1 MDTSTWSLP
10 ADSAWRTLRE
20 ATAQILGVFI
30 PHYPPAPQ
38 VVNVRWTSPRGC
50 MMFSLQKELAHLQ
63 LPGGNLVRSISVTP
77 AQAQALS
84 LGGFALQQIQHVL
97 SKIQSHLVQTLAQ
110 WGVFSTI
117 VTLKMPQDKEF
128 TTFRV

>member
-1 MDTSTWSLP
+1 
-10 ADSAWRTLRE
+10 
-20 ATAQILGVFI
+20 
-30 PHYPPAPQ
+30 
-38 VVNVRWTSPRGC
+38 
-50 MMFSLQKELAHLQ
+50 MFSLQKELAHLQ
-63 LPGGNLVRSISVTP
+63 SPGGNLVRSISVTP

-117 VTLKMPQDKEF
+117 VTLKMPRTKNSLLSGFDRINNLYSGS
-128 TTFRV
+128 TAS